1 MYGGNP
7 FSPRRRRKRG
17 KSNRQPGF
25 HHGGSSDRTLEL
37 LREASRRLSLYQ
49 RESGAASRF
58 SSGLPG
64 NVAVELPGGEQLLPN
79 WRPAK
84 DAQGRLYF
92 YCLLTGETSWHKPR
106 PMPALS
112 LPGA

>member
-49 RESGAASRF
+49 RESGAARVWASRA
-58 SSGLPG
+58 SAS
-64 NVAVELPGGEQLLPN
+64 
-79 WRPAK
+79 
-84 DAQGRLYF
+84 
-92 YCLLTGETSWHKPR
+92 T
-106 PMPALS
+106 
-112 LPGA
+112 